1 MMCLAN
7 VIHHEQRLQNLIVAL
22 LRTMKLAFKDEK
34 DNFKY
39 HKFHTIVH
47 APLQVRTFGNL
58 RIMDGNRKFGL
69 FFIIFITLYYILFS
83 TGGSKLM
90 LFWPSMFTP

>member
-1 MMCLAN
+1 MFFIN
-7 VIHHEQRLQNLIVAL
+7 IIHYEQRLQDLIAAL
-22 LRTMKLAFKDEK
+22 LTTMKRAFKAEK

-58 RIMDGNRKFGL
+58 RIMDGNRYLDSVYSG
-69 FFIIFITLYYILFS
+69 
-83 TGGSKLM
+83 
-90 LFWPSMFTP
+90 